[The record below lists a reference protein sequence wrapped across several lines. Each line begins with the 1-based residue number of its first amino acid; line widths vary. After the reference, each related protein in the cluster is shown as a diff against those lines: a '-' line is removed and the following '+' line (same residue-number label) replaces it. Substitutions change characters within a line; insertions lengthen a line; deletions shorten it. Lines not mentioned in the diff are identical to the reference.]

1 MIIYTLVQILCGLG
15 LLLALGDVLCSGVNT
30 YKVAMGWFMSIVYIA
45 IILFIQGVLK

>member
-15 LLLALGDVLCSGVNT
+15 LLLSLSYVVDTRVNT
-30 YKVAMGWFMSIVYIA
+30 NKVIMGWIMNIIYIA